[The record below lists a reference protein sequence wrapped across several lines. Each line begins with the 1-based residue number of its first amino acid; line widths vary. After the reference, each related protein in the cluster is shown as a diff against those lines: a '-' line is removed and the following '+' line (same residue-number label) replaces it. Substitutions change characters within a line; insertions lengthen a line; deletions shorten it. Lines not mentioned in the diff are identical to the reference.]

1 MDTTKHIHWE
11 GAMFSKDTLSPT
23 ACKGKRFIRRQD
35 LTPDIRLSI
44 AYRALCGAWGVITQ
58 LAGDFK
64 ICRPFI
70 YTLMKDLKQI
80 TETVFGECKAHL
92 KESVKEK
99 VITLILCL
107 RLVGRCSLISISLI
121 LKRLGISKYNSVGS
135 VSQILQFAGDSL
147 PNTLENEDGGVKLV
161 IVASDEV
168 FSHLRPILITV
179 DPVSSAILRI
189 ELADSRKIE
198 VWKEHWEC
206 IAESGYTVIYLVNDE
221 GICMAGAQKEVLVD
235 VIRQP
240 DTFHG
245 LAHKLGAWVDRLEKA
260 AFKAIEREYDRWIRL
275 QTAKSD
281 AVKAKKRAEY
291 EKAKREAEEKI
302 ELYDRF
308 HYLYLCL
315 ISTLQVFDKRGN
327 LNEREAAETTVR
339 AALDL
344 MEELN
349 DKSINEEVRTIRKLI
364 ADLFSYLDE
373 AKRIAEELKELG
385 LAEEIVKTFCIAWQ
399 YQKNRIKA
407 KKPERRNK
415 YKDKEQEELELLKDE
430 LGEEFQELKETI
442 YAQLDNIVQSSAMVE
457 NINSILRMHLNTTKN
472 HVTQGMLNLFMFYHN
487 HRRYVAGK
495 RKGKIPI
502 EILTGRKQ
510 EKDWLEL
517 LIEKV
522 PWDQSEFLKAA

>member
-1 MDTTKHIHWE
+1 MV
-11 GAMFSKDTLSPT
+11 SKDTLQPP

-35 LTPDIRLSI
+35 LTPGIRLNI
-44 AYRALCGAWGVITQ
+44 GYTALYGGWGEITQ
-58 LAGDFK
+58 LAREFM
-64 ICRPFI
+64 ISRTFI
-70 YTLMKDLKQI
+70 YMLMKDLKQI
-80 TETVFGECKAHL
+80 TETVFGECKTYL

-99 VITLILCL
+99 AIALILCL
-107 RLVGRCSLISISLI
+107 RLVGRCSIISISLI
-121 LKRLGISKYNSVGS
+121 LKRLEISKYNSVGS

-161 IVASDEV
+161 IIASDEI
-168 FSHLRPILITV
+168 FSHLKPILITV
-179 DPVSSAILRI
+179 DPVSSVILRI
-189 ELADSRKIE
+189 ELADSRKVEI
-198 VWKEHWEC
+198 WKKHWQC
-206 IAESGYTVIYLVNDE
+206 IDESGYTAIYLVNDE
-221 GICMAGAQKEVLVD
+221 GISMSVAQKEALVD
-235 VIRQP
+235 VIRQS

-260 AFKAIEREYDRWIRL
+260 AYKAIEREYERGNRL
-275 QTAKSD
+275 QSAKSD
-281 AVKAKKRAEY
+281 AVKEKKRAEY

-315 ISTLQVFDKRGN
+315 ISTLQVFDRHGN

-344 MEELN
+344 IEELN
-349 DKSINEEVRTIRKLI
+349 DKSINEEVKTIGKLI
-364 ADLFSYLDE
+364 PDLFSYLDE
-373 AKRIAEELKELG
+373 AKRIAGELKELG
-385 LAEEIVKTFCIAWQ
+385 LPEEIVKTFCIAWQ

-407 KKPERRNK
+407 KKSERRNK
-415 YKDKEQEELELLKDE
+415 YKDKEREELELLKDE

-457 NINSILRMHLNTTKN
+457 NINSILRMYLNTTKN
-472 HVTQGMLNLFMFYHN
+472 HVTQGMLNLFIFYHN

-495 RKGKIPI
+495 RKGKTPI
-502 EILTGRKQ
+502 EIFTGREQ
-510 EKDWLEL
+510 EQDWLEL